1 MGTNCPHCSKE
12 VAGWVPE
19 DRLSKMA
26 ADKREALSQLDTL
39 KAEAD
44 ALKAKAEGVEALQ
57 AELTEARTHAQTLST
72 QHSRQLDVYRH
83 GVTDSED
90 VADLLAIYERR
101 APEGVSLGDW
111 LGNKDALPRAVSAL
125 LGSSEMAAA
134 APAQTA
140 AAEVQTP
147 QATPTPAEVM
157 PPNPVINGSAP
168 PPAALTPA
176 SANAGA
182 VTAPP
187 ARGMPSA
194 SDIASMSIDEY
205 KAHRNTL
212 IAGLTKQPG
221 V

>member
-1 MGTNCPHCSKE
+1 MGATCPHCSKD

-19 DRLSKMA
+19 DRLSKLP
-26 ADKREALSQLDTL
+26 ADTREALSQLDTL
-39 KAEAD
+39 KAEAE
-44 ALKAKAEGVEALQ
+44 ALKAKAEGVEGLK
-57 AELTEARTHAQTLST
+57 AELAEARTHAQTLST

-101 APEGVSLGDW
+101 APQGVSLGDW

-125 LGSSEMAAA
+125 LSSAEVAPA
-134 APAQTA
+134 APAPTA
-140 AAEVQTP
+140 AAEVQTA

-157 PPNPVINGSAP
+157 PPNPVINGAAP
-168 PPAALTPA
+168 APTPA

-205 KAHRNTL
+205 KAHRDTL

>member
-1 MGTNCPHCSKE
+1 MGATCPHCSKD

-39 KAEAD
+39 KAESE
-44 ALKAKAEGVEALQ
+44 ALKAKAEGVEALKT
-57 AELTEARTHAQTLST
+57 ELAEARTHAQTLST

-125 LGSSEMAAA
+125 LGFAEVAPA
-134 APAQTA
+134 APAPTA
-140 AAEVQTP
+140 TADVQTP
-147 QATPTPAEVM
+147 QATPTPAEVI
-157 PPNPVINGSAP
+157 PPNPVINGAAP
-168 PPAALTPA
+168 APAPA

-182 VTAPP
+182 VAAPP

-205 KAHRNTL
+205 KAHRDTL

>member
-1 MGTNCPHCSKE
+1 MGATCPHCSKD

-39 KAEAD
+39 KAEAE
-44 ALKAKAEGVEALQ
+44 ALKAKAEGVEGLK
-57 AELTEARTHAQTLST
+57 AELAEARTHAQTLST

-125 LGSSEMAAA
+125 LGSAEVAPV
-134 APAQTA
+134 APASTA

-157 PPNPVINGSAP
+157 PPNPVINGAAP
-168 PPAALTPA
+168 APAPA

-182 VTAPP
+182 VAAPP
-187 ARGMPSA
+187 SRGMPSA

-205 KAHRNTL
+205 KAHRDTL

>member
-1 MGTNCPHCSKE
+1 MGATCPHCSKD

-39 KAEAD
+39 KAEAE
-44 ALKAKAEGVEALQ
+44 ALKAKAEGVEGLK
-57 AELTEARTHAQTLST
+57 AELAEARTHAQTLST

-125 LGSSEMAAA
+125 LGSAEVATA
-134 APAQTA
+134 APAPTA
-140 AAEVQTP
+140 AADVQTL
-147 QATPTPAEVM
+147 QVTPTPAEVM
-157 PPNPVINGSAP
+157 PPNPVINGAAP
-168 PPAALTPA
+168 APAPA

-182 VTAPP
+182 VAAPP

-205 KAHRNTL
+205 KAHRDTL